1 MTIVLEFFRTYWRE
15 ILYVICT
22 LLAVICSFHKK
33 GKTFGD
39 AVAEVYRKLPSLILL
54 AEKDVG
60 AKQGSVK
67 KHLVLTLALQL
78 YKKLTGVELTESS
91 EIAKIFS
98 NAIEDILDTPQKKG
112 D

>member
-1 MTIVLEFFRTYWRE
+1 MKIVLEFLQKYWRE
-15 ILYVICT
+15 ILYVVCT
-22 LLAVICSFHKK
+22 LVAVICSFRKK

-39 AVAEVYRKLPSLILL
+39 AVAEVYRKLPALILV

-60 AKQGSVK
+60 PKQGSVK
-67 KHLVLTLALQL
+67 KHLVLSLALQL
-78 YKKLTGVELTESS
+78 YKKLTGVELSEGS

-112 D
+112 G